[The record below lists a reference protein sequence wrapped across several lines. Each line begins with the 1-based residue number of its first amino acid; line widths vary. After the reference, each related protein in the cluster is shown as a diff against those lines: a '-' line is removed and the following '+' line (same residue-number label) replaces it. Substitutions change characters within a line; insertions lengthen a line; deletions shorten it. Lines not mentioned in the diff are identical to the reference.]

1 MKHLKKIAAIS
12 GIGIASVI
20 GMTACAH
27 NTVTNDNLVET
38 QVSQSE
44 DTQQED
50 VKISEYT
57 AGVSD
62 EGSSFA
68 AGSYTEQDTENI
80 KNTSNNDNEKNGN
93 KEGVVTERTEEAKS
107 LNDNNTAD
115 NINNKFVTTETI
127 TEYICPSFVYEQ
139 ISPAPVVS
147 DKLSANVTA
156 NKEKATS
163 NDGCKRVAQIKL
175 PSENKTE
182 VKTKENKVNDTKTSD
197 NSNNSN
203 NDVTVTIVNTGDDL
217 IPVIP
222 EEEDPVLP
230 EPVVTETIDFIEIT
244 EDIITENTSDDVIED
259 TTDDVIEDT
268 TEDVITEDTTE
279 DVITEDTSDDI
290 IEDTTDDVIED
301 TTDDVIE
308 DTTNDVI
315 EDTPDDV
322 IEDTS
327 DDVIENTTEES
338 PETNETIPNII
349 YTTTSYDL
357 SPDAAEIY
365 SWLVNN
371 LINYNGPD
379 EILTYHKQISLEDY
393 ESAWKAVEY
402 DHVKYDAGPFTGWS
416 SIDNPYIDIK
426 LSQKYYKR
434 SVYVQENIDRIV
446 KEIYYPGMSE
456 DEAILNLDNWFRN
469 NFTYVNGV
477 YNIHDALEN
486 NGGVCMTYAL
496 LAEAI
501 CDEMGI
507 ECCYSVGDAYNGTE
521 TGGHAWNHVKING
534 TWYWVDFTWDKELPE
549 YYLSETLWDD
559 HFFDEEWSVY
569 NNL

>member
-27 NTVTNDNLVET
+27 NTVTNDNLAET
-38 QVSQSE
+38 QVSKSE

-80 KNTSNNDNEKNGN
+80 KNTSNNDSEKNGN
-93 KEGVVTERTEEAKS
+93 KEGSVTERTEEAKS
-107 LNDNNTAD
+107 VNDNNTTVYDNNAAD
-115 NINNKFVTTETI
+115 IINNTFVTTETI
-127 TEYICPSFVYEQ
+127 TEYTYPSFVYEQ

-182 VKTKENKVNDTKTSD
+182 VETKENKVNDTKTSD

-279 DVITEDTSDDI
+279 DVITEDTTEDVITEDTSDDIIEDTTDDI
-290 IEDTTDDVIED
+290 IEDTTDDVIGD
-301 TTDDVIE
+301 
-308 DTTNDVI
+308 
-315 EDTPDDV
+315 
-322 IEDTS
+322 
-327 DDVIENTTEES
+327 TTEES
-338 PETNETIPNII
+338 PETNETVPDIV

-371 LINYNGPD
+371 LINYNGSD